1 MRFDLQR
8 QLESWRYRQRVPLIG
23 AKSERKC
30 NRVTNLPQ
38 LHAGF
43 QNSSRLPSEQER
55 LLHDYTRDGADP
67 YPITPR
73 CPSNDRNG
81 GRALRRCRSYF
92 CRNPTNA
99 DIAQQIGKKLCIS

>member
-8 QLESWRYRQRVPLIG
+8 QLESWRYRQRIPLIG

-30 NRVTNLPQ
+30 NRITNLPQ

-43 QNSSRLPSEQER
+43 PKLTPITFGAGKTSPRLHS
-55 LLHDYTRDGADP
+55 GWADP

-81 GRALRRCRSYF
+81 GRALRRC
-92 CRNPTNA
+92 NPTNA
-99 DIAQQIGKKLCIS
+99 DFAQQIGKKLCIS